1 MYISN
6 IREWE
11 GKVQSLQITAHGDS
25 VFLALNFSHVI
36 VDNRRDRES
45 QTVLDLPPGFLEKD
59 AFEKEFQRRHQIN
72 TDDAADGKHV
82 Q

>member
-11 GKVQSLQITAHGDS
+11 GKVQSLQIAAHGDS
-25 VFLALNFSHVI
+25 VFPVLNFSHVI

-45 QTVLDLPPGFLEKD
+45 QTGLDPLPGFLEKGRLR
-59 AFEKEFQRRHQIN
+59 KRIS
-72 TDDAADGKHV
+72 AAASDKHR
-82 Q
+82 